1 MEYYVHL
8 LHLHWRQ
15 LAEHKVMPNSL
26 FCVMKHSWMV
36 YCYYFC
42 RAVKFS
48 IEVWIW
54 TTSVRHRFSCVYKLT
69 FTCADRPGWTM
80 HPALCIS
87 FFFSLSVLKKAH
99 VHSANL
105 SSNLLISN
113 QTEMSSPFISP
124 AWHCFHSKQF
134 PFPCTNRRA
143 LHLDLMSFKVSTVV
157 NAWLMGEDCL

>member
-26 FCVMKHSWMV
+26 FCVMKHSWMYIV
-36 YCYYFC
+36 TIF
-42 RAVKFS
+42 VGQWSFPLKF
-48 IEVWIW
+48 EYELRQCDTDFPV
-54 TTSVRHRFSCVYKLT
+54 
-69 FTCADRPGWTM
+69 FTNSRSPVLIVLVERCMLRYAY
-80 HPALCIS
+80 L